1 MHTDLDI
8 VIMVK
13 NNYDNLLIISD
24 TQIWFF
30 LKINDDGDVN
40 VKYK

>member
-13 NNYDNLLIISD
+13 NNYDIDIISD